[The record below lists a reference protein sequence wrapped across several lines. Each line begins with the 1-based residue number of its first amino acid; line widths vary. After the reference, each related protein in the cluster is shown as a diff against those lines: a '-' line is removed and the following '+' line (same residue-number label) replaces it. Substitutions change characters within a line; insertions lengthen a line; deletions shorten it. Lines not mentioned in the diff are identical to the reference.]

1 MIGTKALPL
10 GSPWPQGVGA
20 PALRPEPPAWP
31 PEITACQPAAPPFLQ
46 ESIQALLR
54 TLAARDPYTAH
65 HSTRVTEIAVW
76 FARRLDL
83 GAAEVA
89 ALKNAAFLHDIGKIG
104 ISDTILL
111 KPGPLTPE
119 ERALITTHPLIG
131 EKIVEPLRLSQPE
144 REIILLHHERW
155 DGQGYPRGLAG
166 SAIPLLCRITALAD
180 VYEALTSDRPY
191 RRRFTTA
198 EALAEISAQA
208 GTQFD
213 PELAKK
219 FVALMEPH
227 SPADSPSRPFFERSL
242 PGGPQPGSPVPLPGR
257 TGRGQVRPVPP
268 AKDPD
273 FRVG

>member
-1 MIGTKALPL
+1 MDTMIGPKGLPL
-10 GSPWPQGVGA
+10 SHSWPQGVGA
-20 PALRPEPPAWP
+20 PAHRPDIPAWQP
-31 PEITACQPAAPPFLQ
+31 DLTAHLPTVPPFLQ

-76 FARRLDL
+76 FARRLGLSPADS
-83 GAAEVA
+83 A

-144 REIILLHHERW
+144 REVILLHHERW

-166 SAIPLLCRITALAD
+166 QDIPLLCRITALAD
-180 VYEALTSDRPY
+180 VYDALTSDRPY
-191 RRRFTTA
+191 RRRFTTG
-198 EALAEISAQA
+198 EALAEIKAQA

-213 PELAKK
+213 PELADK
-219 FVALMEPH
+219 FVTLLEPRQ
-227 SPADSPSRPFFERSL
+227 PDYYPSLHFSGR
-242 PGGPQPGSPVPLPGR
+242 PLPGP
-257 TGRGQVRPVPP
+257 T
-268 AKDPD
+268 
-273 FRVG
+273 